1 MTMPVRAGG
10 GYGSNS
16 NQHNNQ
22 HFIDSDIKELSYD
35 IGVDPRILKFQ
46 IYFFQSLILHFLKI
60 HSRQESIH
68 ELEIFLNEVFSIMQM
83 I

>member
-46 IYFFQSLILHFLKI
+46 L
-60 HSRQESIH
+60 
-68 ELEIFLNEVFSIMQM
+68 
-83 I
+83 